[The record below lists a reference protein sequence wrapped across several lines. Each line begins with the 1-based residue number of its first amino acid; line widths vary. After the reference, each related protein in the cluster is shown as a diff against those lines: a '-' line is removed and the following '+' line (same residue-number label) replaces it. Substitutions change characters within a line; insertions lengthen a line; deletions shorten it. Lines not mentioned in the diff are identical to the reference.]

1 MVLNVVRLNIDGSQQ
16 KYDVTSS
23 QVEQKWN
30 KNDALKSAPELT
42 SDTYSR
48 IGHINSKIGHKHL
61 NLRANW
67 NKNGTKMGLEQKWS
81 KYGNKNGTKCHS
93 CSIFVQFSFA
103 VISERRQKGKKLA
116 VE

>member
-1 MVLNVVRLNIDGSQQ
+1 MVLNVVRLNIDGSKQ

-103 VISERRQKGKKLA
+103 VSYDNLREK
-116 VE
+116 